1 MYVLI
6 ICRLL
11 RGGVPVAI
19 RDGFK
24 LNESTLHWA
33 CSFDNIEVAK
43 LLLSSGSSVDIKN
56 SEEQTALHLACKTF
70 NIDMIKL
77 LLSEG
82 ASISARDS
90 AGKVP
95 IELLPQHNDEVEK
108 LLTNPPEPSFAL
120 RDAFQKSSL
129 CSEESNGMKKTENGL
144 NMLTHATP
152 ENVLQNQNH
161 TAIPNS
167 STSAHSSKARNMNG
181 LYEERS
187 VLDDLRVES
196 KERGSDNEIEK
207 SVKESPLLVFW
218 PPVKRQTRSNTEP
231 LVLSSLQTV
240 LIHVACDSTDM
251 YPILIRSGLVDVLER
266 FNLKTSVKRPARDG
280 EETAIPAI
288 RFCVDVDLCP
298 GRSRFE
304 IVVRYDFVTIL
315 GSDPQGGLYGLYAF
329 MQLLQLHS
337 ESFRYD
343 SGESTLQL
351 PSVSLTDWPD
361 VVNRAVMWSYKES
374 ALSSFSA
381 MRDIVE
387 LLSRLRVNVMLLII
401 DTTTIEDAERQS
413 RGIEMERDEAQ
424 QGGSALQSAADGA
437 ASSSSDG
444 IGHDLIGRSIVAIDE
459 VCDGVCVELVPT
471 VVIESIAQRLSLALL
486 RCFSHSMICISFKFD
501 SDSVRAELLAEK
513 RKLNQIESVS
523 ETECEDA
530 CFVACD
536 AAFQAAVVIGF
547 SAVTFSCSKWTKKVC
562 DPLVR

>member
-1 MYVLI
+1 M
-6 ICRLL
+6 
-11 RGGVPVAI
+11 
-19 RDGFK
+19 
-24 LNESTLHWA
+24 
-33 CSFDNIEVAK
+33 
-43 LLLSSGSSVDIKN
+43 DIKN
-56 SEEQTALHLACKTF
+56 SEEQTSLHLACKAL

-90 AGKVP
+90 AGKIP
-95 IELLPQHNDEVEK
+95 KELLPQHNDEIEK

-120 RDAFQKSSL
+120 RDAYQKSLL
-129 CSEESNGMKKTENGL
+129 CPDESSPRRSTENGL
-144 NMLTHATP
+144 NVLTHVSS
-152 ENVLQNQNH
+152 ENQNH
-161 TAIPNS
+161 LQNNTAIPNTTA
-167 STSAHSSKARNMNG
+167 STNSSKTGNLNS
-181 LYEERS
+181 LFEERS

-196 KERGSDNEIEK
+196 KERGRDVEVEVEK

-231 LVLSSLQTV
+231 LVLSSLHTV

-280 EETAIPAI
+280 EETAIPTI

-304 IVVRYDFVTIL
+304 ISVRSDFVTIL

-343 SGESTLQL
+343 NGESTLQL
-351 PSVSLTDWPD
+351 PPVSLTDWPD

-374 ALSSFSA
+374 ALSSFAA
-381 MRDIVE
+381 MRDIIE
-387 LLSRLRVNVMLLII
+387 LLSRLRVNMVLLVI
-401 DTTTIEDAERQS
+401 DTTTIEDAERQHS
-413 RGIEMERDEAQ
+413 RVEMERDEAQ
-424 QGGSALQSAADGA
+424 QGGSALQSSSEDAVV
-437 ASSSSDG
+437 SSSG
-444 IGHDLIGRSIVAIDE
+444 QGQGMGHDLIGRSIVAIDE
-459 VCDGVCVELVPT
+459 VCDSVCVELVPT
-471 VVIESIAQRLSLALL
+471 VVIESVTQRLSLSLL

-530 CFVACD
+530 CFVVCD